1 MSSDG
6 SVIREE
12 RLRRL
17 SAATRRSAAINKADR
32 VSRDAEIAECE
43 RDGWSL
49 REIARVADLSVSHV
63 QKICYDA
70 EVRRQNAV

>member
-1 MSSDG
+1 MGEAAS
-6 SVIREE
+6 RAE

-17 SAATRRSAAINKADR
+17 SGATRSSAEINKADR
-32 VSRDAEIAECE
+32 VSRDAEIAAAE

-49 REIARVADLSVSHV
+49 RAIARETELSVSHV

-70 EVRRQNAV
+70 EVRRQNVG